1 MHQLSK
7 LDLFNCIASDLLSC
21 CDSGFTFL
29 GIEKLEASEV
39 GLTTITGEPIRV
51 LGECKVDV
59 RYHGALYNDMP
70 LIVVESKGPALL
82 GRDWL
87 SKIRVDWKFIKSL
100 KENKP
105 TDGLIQKH
113 SSLFDGQLGK

>member
-1 MHQLSK
+1 MELELDTGAALSAVSEQK
-7 LDLFNCIASDLLSC
+7 FKA
-21 CDSGFTFL
+21 L

-39 GLTTITGEPIRV
+39 GLTTITGEPIKV
-51 LGECKVDV
+51 LLECKVDV
-59 RYHGALYNDMP
+59 RYHGTLYNDMP

-87 SKIRVDWKFIKSL
+87 SKIRVVWKFIKSL

-105 TDGLIQKH
+105 TDRLI
-113 SSLFDGQLGK
+113 